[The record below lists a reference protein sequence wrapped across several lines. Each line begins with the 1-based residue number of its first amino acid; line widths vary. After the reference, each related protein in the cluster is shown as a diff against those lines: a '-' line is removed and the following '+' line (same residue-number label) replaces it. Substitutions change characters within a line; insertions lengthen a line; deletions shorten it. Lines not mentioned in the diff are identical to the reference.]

1 MNPDFVEHATLGVGR
16 VLSRADGKIEVEFY
30 SGKLSRFPA
39 SFAGLRPATGWTVSE
54 WVERRPRS
62 TLDDYP
68 TDLDGDDLMARGRR
82 WGGCYERGKKR

>member
-1 MNPDFVEHATLGVGR
+1 MKSDFVEHDTLGVGLVLGR
-16 VLSRADGKIEVEFY
+16 VDGKLEVEFF
-30 SGKLSRFPA
+30 SGKTCRFHE

-62 TLDDYP
+62 TLHEYP
-68 TDLDGDDLMARGRR
+68 VEASGSDLMARGRR